1 MKKKLLSL
9 LITGIMLVQ
18 TAGNVMALEFTADD
32 LFVSDGADDPA
43 WEEESPVL
51 PAEEFF
57 SSADVIPLYPIES
70 ENILCNAFICGS
82 VRLLTLINPSEAEE
96 KAVIRIREDEEIYD
110 VFRERKAA
118 VKKDGRGKSLV
129 EQTLGPHD
137 VSCFLVSCR

>member
-1 MKKKLLSL
+1 M
-9 LITGIMLVQ
+9 
-18 TAGNVMALEFTADD
+18 
-32 LFVSDGADDPA
+32 
-43 WEEESPVL
+43 
-51 PAEEFF
+51 
-57 SSADVIPLYPIES
+57 IPLYPIES

-110 VFRERKAA
+110 VFRERKAT

-137 VSCFLVSCR
+137 VAGLLVSRRREGGRLY